1 MSNKSAALTSAY
13 PRFLDNAPLVV
24 ACLLVVD
31 SLHFVFARLLVPHL
45 PPATSVLYVLGIA
58 TVEVMILVWIRDQ
71 IRFDI
76 FRRHLWFFLSI
87 GLLVATST
95 TINYAAVAFIDPGT
109 ASLLGETTVLF
120 GLGFGLIWLR
130 ERLVTLEIFGAVMTI
145 IGILVITFQPGDYFR
160 IGSLLIVASALM
172 YALHAAVVKRYGIGM
187 RLTDFFLFRLIATT
201 GFLLLF
207 NVGRGE
213 LMWPGWQAGLI
224 LLLAG
229 TVDVTISRGLYY
241 LALRRLKLSLL
252 SLVLTLSPVV
262 TMGWTLLLF
271 GITPAPQQLVGGAA
285 VIVGI
290 LMVTLG
296 RLQLNR

>member
-13 PRFLDNAPLVV
+13 PRFIDNAPLVV

-58 TVEVMILVWIRDQ
+58 TVEVTILVWIRDH
-71 IRFDI
+71 IRFDV

-130 ERLVTLEIFGAVMTI
+130 ERLVTLEIFGAVMAI

-172 YALHAAVVKRYGIGM
+172 YALHAAVVKRYGTGM

-201 GFLLLF
+201 GFF
-207 NVGRGE
+207 YC
-213 LMWPGWQAGLI
+213 
-224 LLLAG
+224 
-229 TVDVTISRGLYY
+229 S
-241 LALRRLKLSLL
+241 
-252 SLVLTLSPVV
+252 LTLVEV
-262 TMGWTLLLF
+262 
-271 GITPAPQQLVGGAA
+271 
-285 VIVGI
+285 
-290 LMVTLG
+290 
-296 RLQLNR
+296 N